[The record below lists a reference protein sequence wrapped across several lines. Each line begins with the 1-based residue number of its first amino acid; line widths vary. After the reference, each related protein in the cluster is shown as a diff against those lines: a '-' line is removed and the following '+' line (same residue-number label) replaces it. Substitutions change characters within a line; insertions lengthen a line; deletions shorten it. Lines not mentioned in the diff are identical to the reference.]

1 MKSEIKLL
9 AAFVLV
15 LSALSQPT
23 RIAAADVDH
32 FARRAVSASFGSLDP
47 SGCIYTAVDV
57 TAAEQIDQN
66 SPGTREPSD
75 WIFIHIFQAD
85 FCNNTVIHTASANEP
100 LSESELDFTGR
111 LNEAKL
117 HTTVTLLDFNTNIPF
132 EVTVDLMWTV
142 NSSQLRDH
150 FNSHFNFEG
159 CHFVLNDVASHRFAE
174 VSGTVMER
182 ATNLT
187 PAGSL
192 LGGIIFTVK
201 SHQVAHGCG

>member
-1 MKSEIKLL
+1 MKSEINLL

-100 LSESELDFTGR
+100 LSESELDFNGR

-117 HTTVTLLDFNTNIPF
+117 HTTVTLLDFDTNIPF
-132 EVTVDLMWTV
+132 EVTGDLMWTV

>member
-117 HTTVTLLDFNTNIPF
+117 HTTVTLLDFDTNIPF

-192 LGGIIFTVK
+192 LGGIIFTVR
-201 SHQVAHGCG
+201 SHQAAHGCD